1 MEDILSMNKTIQYP
15 AFLRKHQTVHSLL
28 LLFFVLW
35 NSACWKIWA
44 TGFYDYLAFKHNDLI
59 YYFIQAGIIF
69 MLGLSCWNVEKRA
82 AKILVCVAGLFQCV
96 FWALHTVTR
105 FSYGNYKVLIE
116 KGYILPETAIW
127 MRFVLLSNFFVG
139 VFMIVIVF
147 RITIGMARI
156 WTGTDLH

>member
-1 MEDILSMNKTIQYP
+1 
-15 AFLRKHQTVHSLL
+15 
-28 LLFFVLW
+28 
-35 NSACWKIWA
+35 
-44 TGFYDYLAFKHNDLI
+44 
-59 YYFIQAGIIF
+59 

-127 MRFVLLSNFFVG
+127 MRFVLLSNLFVG